1 MAISTNSKFR
11 PGHSFRV
18 RAFLSVFLTGCA
30 ALAAVTAVLV
40 FSVRSTM
47 IQQKLSEL
55 RYTCSMTAGRLE
67 GDTLSEAIES
77 SDRQE
82 LDWVAE
88 YTGGRMLLVDYQY
101 RILYDSYDLLEGKYA
116 VSSEIIRQFGGEDY
130 SSYESA
136 AQVLECTL
144 PVRTR
149 VGMSTGDSTI
159 TGVMVVRAGA
169 SWLQNSFNNLR
180 QQITLIAA
188 AGVMILLAV
197 SFIVS
202 GALSRPWERLLAT
215 FRKVS
220 EGDLSENPEMEGGYT
235 ETDQILVVF
244 GKILERLRLLN
255 ESRQEFVSNVSHELK
270 TPITSMRV
278 LADSLLADP
287 AAPVDI
293 YREFMGDISSEIDR
307 ETKIINDLLSLVR
320 LDRSNAD
327 LNIAPV
333 NINRLIEQILNRIR
347 PIARQRNI
355 EIIFESFRP
364 VTAEVDE
371 TKLSLALTNLVENG
385 IKYNND
391 GGWVRVSLNADHK
404 YFFVRVADSGV
415 GIPEDAREKIFERF
429 YRVDKARSR
438 ETGGTGLGLAITRS
452 VILLH
457 HGSIR
462 VDGKLGEGSIFTVR
476 IPLKYI
482 P

>member
-1 MAISTNSKFR
+1 M
-11 PGHSFRV
+11 GHSFRV
-18 RAFLSVFLTGCA
+18 RTFLCVFLIGCA
-30 ALAAVTAVLV
+30 AMAAVTAVLS
-40 FSVRSTM
+40 FSGRNT
-47 IQQKLSEL
+47 IIREKLSEM
-55 RYTCSMTAGRLE
+55 RYTCSIIASQLE
-67 GDTLSEAIES
+67 GSTLSEAVETS
-77 SDRQE
+77 GTQE

-88 YTGGRMLLVDYQY
+88 YTGGRLILVDDQY
-101 RILYDSYDLLEGKYA
+101 RIIYDSYGALEGKYA
-116 VSSEIIRQFGGEDY
+116 TSSEIIRQFSGEDFSDY
-130 SSYESA
+130 QAS
-136 AQVLECTL
+136 AQVLEFTL
-144 PVRTR
+144 PLRTR
-149 VGMSTGDSTI
+149 LSMDAGDSTI
-159 TGVMVVRAGA
+159 TGVMVIRAGA
-169 SWLQNSFNNLR
+169 SWLNNVFQDLKR
-180 QQITLIAA
+180 QITLILT

-202 GALSRPWERLLAT
+202 GMLSRPWERLLAT

-220 EGDLSENPEMEGGYT
+220 EGDLSENPQMEGGYT
-235 ETDQILVVF
+235 ETDQILEVF
-244 GKILERLRLLN
+244 GTILERLRQLN

-278 LADSLLADP
+278 LADSLLTDP
-287 AAPVDI
+287 DAPVDI

-307 ETKIINDLLSLVR
+307 ETKIINDLLSLVK
-320 LDRSNAD
+320 LDRSSAD
-327 LNIAPV
+327 LNIAQTD
-333 NINRLIEQILNRIR
+333 INKLIEQILNRVR
-347 PIARQRNI
+347 PIARQRDI
-355 EIIFESFRP
+355 DIIFESFRP

-415 GIPEDAREKIFERF
+415 GIPDDAKEKIFERF

-438 ETGGTGLGLAITRS
+438 ETGGTGLGLAITKS
-452 VILLH
+452 VIQLH

-462 VDGKLGEGSIFTVR
+462 VDGKLGEGSVFTVR